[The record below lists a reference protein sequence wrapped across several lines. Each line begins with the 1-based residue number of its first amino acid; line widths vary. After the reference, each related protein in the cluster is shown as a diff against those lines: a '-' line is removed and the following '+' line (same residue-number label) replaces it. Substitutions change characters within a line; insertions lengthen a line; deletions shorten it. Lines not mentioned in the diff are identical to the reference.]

1 MTHVDVDRYTPEDA
15 DAWDAAVAHARQRHI
30 LFRRAYMDYHA
41 DRFID
46 ASLIVRDGDRIV
58 GVLPASRHEDEV
70 ISHGGLTFGTLL
82 TGAGVGVARTVAAFQ
97 AIAAALRADGVRT
110 WHVKPLPHIY
120 HLMPA
125 EEDLFA
131 LHVLGAVVTRRD
143 VSAAV
148 PRDASAGY
156 SGERRRAIKRAQ
168 REDLQLGQSVA
179 FAEFMELER
188 EILRSR
194 HQAEPVHSDAEI
206 TMLASRFPDEI
217 RLHEA
222 RDHRGE
228 LVAGV
233 IVYVTPA
240 VAHAQYIGAS
250 DRGRELRAQDA
261 LFDQLLTDTYAQ
273 HPWFDFGISNHRDG
287 TLNEGLMRNKEGF
300 GARAV
305 VHDHYAIDLR

>member
-1 MTHVDVDRYTPEDA
+1 MHVDRYTKA
-15 DAWDAAVAHARQRHI
+15 DEVAWDAAVVGARQRHF
-30 LFRRAYMDYHA
+30 LFQRGYMDYHA
-41 DRFID
+41 DRFTD
-46 ASLIVRDGDRIV
+46 ASLIVRDGESIV
-58 GVLPASRHEDEV
+58 GVLPASRHGDEV
-70 ISHGGLTFGTLL
+70 VSHGGLTFGTLL
-82 TGAGVGVARTVAAFQ
+82 TGPGVGVARTVAAYQ

-120 HLMPA
+120 HLLPA

-131 LHVLGAVVTRRD
+131 LFVLGAVLTRRE

-148 PRDASAGY
+148 SRHASAGY
-156 SGERRRAIKRAQ
+156 SSERRRAIKRAQ
-168 REDLQLGQSVA
+168 REDLQIGQSTA
-179 FAEFMELER
+179 FAEFMALER

-194 HQAEPVHSDAEI
+194 HQTEPVHSDAEI
-206 TMLASRFPDEI
+206 SMLAQRFPGEI
-217 RLHEA
+217 RLHEV
-222 RDHRGE
+222 RDDRGE

-233 IVYVTPA
+233 IVYLTPA

-261 LFDQLLTDTYAQ
+261 LFERLLNETYAE

-287 TLNEGLMRNKEGF
+287 TLNDGLMRNKEGF

-305 VHDHYAIDLR
+305 IHDRYAIDLR